1 MNRDRGRRASPG
13 ALYAALAVWLV
24 ASVAIGASGLLARSP
39 VPPPAIAVG
48 LTVLL
53 LLVVLLVP
61 AVAEQVRSVGARKL
75 VAFHVLRLFAG
86 INFLVL
92 ASRGILPDE
101 FAVAAGWGDIA
112 VGATAILVCWWC
124 FPLRTAAQRRTLL
137 LWNAFGLVD
146 ILGVL
151 ANGIRLFVR
160 DPTLAEPFTRLPT
173 ATLPTF
179 VVPIVIASHI
189 LLFAWRRD
197 LLRPSDDAERV

>member
-1 MNRDRGRRASPG
+1 
-13 ALYAALAVWLV
+13 
-24 ASVAIGASGLLARSP
+24 
-39 VPPPAIAVG
+39 

-151 ANGIRLFVR
+151 ANGI
-160 DPTLAEPFTRLPT
+160 D
-173 ATLPTF
+173 
-179 VVPIVIASHI
+179 SS
-189 LLFAWRRD
+189 FAIRRWRSRSRACPRRRC
-197 LLRPSDDAERV
+197 LRSWFQS